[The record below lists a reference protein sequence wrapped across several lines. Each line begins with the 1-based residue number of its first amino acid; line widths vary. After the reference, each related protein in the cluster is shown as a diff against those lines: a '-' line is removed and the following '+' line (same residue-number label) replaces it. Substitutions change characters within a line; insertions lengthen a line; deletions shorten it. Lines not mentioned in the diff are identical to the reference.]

1 LILGLVGI
9 TFFFIAQ
16 YSGIQMAGASVAAIL
31 VCLLS
36 PILIGFL
43 SARIFKETLTKKNVL
58 GIGIAAAG
66 TFAVIAGGTLSVQGN
81 PMSFAVG
88 SLILLSTPLMW
99 AAYTLAGKK
108 MIEKY
113 DPFLVVAYVNILGAI
128 CLIPF
133 SVAENSFSQVF
144 TLSLNEWSAIL
155 YLALTCS
162 LLGYFIW
169 FHVMSQVKTAVAS
182 SFLFAEPLITVVF
195 AAVFVQEQITLFT
208 IVGGLLIFGGVFLV
222 TNR

>member
-1 LILGLVGI
+1 
-9 TFFFIAQ
+9 
-16 YSGIQMAGASVAAIL
+16 
-31 VCLLS
+31 
-36 PILIGFL
+36 
-43 SARIFKETLTKKNVL
+43 
-58 GIGIAAAG
+58 
-66 TFAVIAGGTLSVQGN
+66 
-81 PMSFAVG
+81 
-88 SLILLSTPLMW
+88 
-99 AAYTLAGKK
+99 

-144 TLSLNEWSAIL
+144 TLSFNEWSAIL

-169 FHVMSQVKTAVAS
+169 FRVMSQVKAAVAS

-195 AAVFVQEQITLFT
+195 ATVFVQEQITLFT